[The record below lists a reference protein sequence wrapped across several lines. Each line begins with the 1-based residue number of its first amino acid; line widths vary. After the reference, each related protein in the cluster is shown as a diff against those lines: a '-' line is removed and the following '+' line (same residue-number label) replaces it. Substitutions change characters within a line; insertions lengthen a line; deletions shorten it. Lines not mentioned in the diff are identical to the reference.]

1 MNLRRPTT
9 IKSIALALTIPLI
22 LMLFAADAE
31 CAQASQKSSDEL
43 LLEIMDMHSELVTNE
58 IFLAQAK
65 MLGAYLEAA
74 QPLEEAKKINI
85 YKKVLDILVKV
96 RESGRRVPTTST
108 QQQGKVEQKTLE
120 GDQEGKSVY
129 EPGASV
135 LEIFKPAYEG
145 MVMEIVQSSSSSGH
159 LPVIRTYWKRDLA
172 HSGFFLLPERASE
185 IGRNSPYVAK
195 FSFYYEAKKP
205 GRYGFTL
212 EHFPP
217 GWDIFRHDG
226 NVCKLS
232 IGGVDILNVSREPVI
247 QGVCNLKKGFHR
259 VEFWLISKVPYW
271 QDVPGKQMAD
281 FQVKVLTPDA
291 FDAVPLTKDMMLLK
305 KE

>member
-1 MNLRRPTT
+1 MNLRKSIT

-22 LMLFAADAE
+22 LMFFADAD
-31 CAQASQKSSDEL
+31 CAQGGQKSAEEL
-43 LLEIMDMHSELVTNE
+43 LLEIMDLHSELVTNE

-74 QPLEEAKKINI
+74 QPLEESKKIKIYARVLNI
-85 YKKVLDILVKV
+85 LSKIKASPIEIKEIADEP
-96 RESGRRVPTTST
+96 ESVA
-108 QQQGKVEQKTLE
+108 EQKP
-120 GDQEGKSVY
+120 QEEEKQEAKSVY
-129 EPGASV
+129 EPGAAL
-135 LEIFKPAYEG
+135 LEIFKIDPDKQ
-145 MVMEIVQSSSSSGH
+145 EIPD

-172 HSGFFLLPERASE
+172 YSGGFLLPDRLSE
-185 IGRNSPYVAK
+185 IGKNSSYAAK
-195 FSFYYEAKKP
+195 FSFYYEAKKS

-217 GWDIFRHDG
+217 GWDIFQHDG

-232 IGGVDILNVSREPVI
+232 IGGVDIIDVSREPVV

-259 VEFWLISKVPYW
+259 VEFWLFSKITYW
-271 QDVPGKQMAD
+271 QDIPGRQMAN
-281 FQVKVLTPDA
+281 FQVKVLPPDA
-291 FDAVPLTKDMMLLK
+291 FDAMPITKDMMLLK

>member
-22 LMLFAADAE
+22 LMFFVADAE
-31 CAQASQKSSDEL
+31 CAQGGQKSSEEL
-43 LLEIMDMHSELVTNE
+43 LLEIMDLHSELVTNE
-58 IFLAQAK
+58 TFLAQAK

-74 QPLEEAKKINI
+74 QPLKEAKKINI

-129 EPGASV
+129 EPGAAL
-135 LEIFKPAYEG
+135 LEIFKVNESYP
-145 MVMEIVQSSSSSGH
+145 EIPE
-159 LPVIRTYWKRDLA
+159 LPVIRIYWKRDLTY
-172 HSGFFLLPERASE
+172 SGKFLLPERLSE
-185 IGRNSPYVAK
+185 IGDSLPYVAK
-195 FSFYYEAKKP
+195 FSFYYEAKQTGK
-205 GRYGFTL
+205 YGFTIL
-212 EHFPP
+212 HN
-217 GWDIFRHDG
+217 RV
-226 NVCKLS
+226 NSCRLA
-232 IGGVDILNVSREPVI
+232 IGDAEIVKAVGMIDSKERTRTRGSSVA
-247 QGVCNLKKGFHR
+247 QGVCTLAKGFHR
-259 VEFWLISKVPYW
+259 VDFRLISVTRYNFE
-271 QDVPGKQMAD
+271 DTGS
-281 FQVKVLTPDA
+281 FEVKVFAPGT

>member
-1 MNLRRPTT
+1 MNLRKPTT

-22 LMLFAADAE
+22 LMFFAASLE
-31 CAQASQKSSDEL
+31 RAQASQKSSDEI
-43 LLEIMDMHSELVTNE
+43 LLEVMDLHSELVINE
-58 IFLAQAK
+58 TFLAQAK

-74 QPLEEAKKINI
+74 QPLEESKKIKI
-85 YKKVLDILVKV
+85 YAKVLNILAKIEIKEIADEP
-96 RESGRRVPTTST
+96 ESVA
-108 QQQGKVEQKTLE
+108 EQKPLE
-120 GDQEGKSVY
+120 GEKQEAKSVY
-129 EPGASV
+129 EPGAAV
-135 LEIFKPAYEG
+135 LEIFKPASEG

-185 IGRNSPYVAK
+185 IGRNSPYVAR

-232 IGGVDILNVSREPVI
+232 IGGVDILNVSREPVV

-271 QDVPGKQMAD
+271 QDIPGKQMAN

-291 FDAVPLTKDMMLLK
+291 FDAVPLTKEMMLLK